1 MGAIGVAETSDYK
14 LDRIR
19 FRHRRCVAL
28 PLSPVGSGEDFL
40 RIRVEAAKFFMD
52 DTESESM
59 ISQSIF
65 KAYDIRGVIGKT
77 LDADVARSIGRAF
90 GSEVR
95 AQGGDAV
102 VVARD
107 GRLSGPE
114 LVGAL
119 ADGLRAAGVDV
130 VDVGM
135 VPTPVGY
142 FAASVPLALSGG
154 ERRVDSCIV
163 VTGSHNPPD
172 YNGFKMVLR
181 GAAIYGDQIQ
191 GLYKRIVDARF
202 ETGNGSYERYD
213 VADQYVERIVGDI
226 RLARP
231 LKLVVDAGNGVAG
244 PLATRLFKALGCEL
258 VELFTDIDGN
268 FPNHHPDPA
277 HPENL
282 QDVIAKLK
290 TTDAEIGF
298 AFDGDGD
305 RLGVVTKDGQIIYPD
320 RQLMLFAEE
329 VLSRNPGAQIIYD
342 VKCTRNLAQWVR
354 EKGGEPLM
362 WKTGHSL
369 VKAKLRET
377 GAPLAGEMS
386 GHVFFKDRWY
396 GFDDG
401 LYTGARLLE
410 ILARAADPSA
420 LLNGLPNAVSTPE
433 LQLKLD
439 EGENVKLIDKLR
451 ADAKFDGADEVVTI
465 DGLRVEYPDG
475 FGLARSSNTTPVVV
489 LRFEASSDA
498 ALARIQ
504 DDFRRALKAAKPD
517 ANLPF

>member
-1 MGAIGVAETSDYK
+1 
-14 LDRIR
+14 
-19 FRHRRCVAL
+19 
-28 PLSPVGSGEDFL
+28 
-40 RIRVEAAKFFMD
+40 
-52 DTESESM
+52 M

-65 KAYDIRGVIGKT
+65 KAYDIRGVIGTT
-77 LDADVARSIGRAF
+77 LDADTARAIGRAF

-102 VVARD
+102 VIARD

-114 LVGAL
+114 LSQAL
-119 ADGLRAAGVDV
+119 GNGLREAGVDV

-142 FAASVPLALSGG
+142 FAASVPLKLAGG
-154 ERRVDSCIV
+154 ERSVDSCIV

-181 GAAIYGDQIQ
+181 GKAIYGEQIQ
-191 GLYKRIVDARF
+191 ALYERIVAGRF
-202 ETGNGSYERYD
+202 ESGAGAYEQYD
-213 VADQYVERIVGDI
+213 IVDEYVERIVGDVKVG
-226 RLARP
+226 RP
-231 LKLVVDAGNGVAG
+231 IKIVVDTGNGVAG
-244 PLATRLFKALGCEL
+244 MLAPRLFKAMGCEL
-258 VELFTDIDGN
+258 VELFTEVDGH

-282 QDVIAKLK
+282 QDVIRALK
-290 TTDAEIGF
+290 ETDAEIGF

-305 RLGVVTKDGQIIYPD
+305 RLGVVTKDSQIIYPD
-320 RQLMLFAEE
+320 RQLMLFAED
-329 VLSRNPGAQIIYD
+329 VLTRHPGEQIIYD
-342 VKCTRNLAQWVR
+342 VKCTRNLAKWVKAR
-354 EKGGEPLM
+354 GGVPLM

-410 ILARAADPSA
+410 LLTRVADPSQ
-420 LLNGLPNAVSTPE
+420 LLNSLPNSRATPE

-439 EGENVKLIDKLR
+439 EGENFALIAKMQKN
-451 ADAKFDGADEVVTI
+451 AKFTGADEVITI

-489 LRFEASSDA
+489 MRFEADTDA
-498 ALARIQ
+498 ALTRIQ
-504 DDFRRALKAAKPD
+504 DDFRRVILAEKPD
-517 ANLPF
+517 AKLPF